1 MRAYFPG
8 RDELV
13 TIQNSARRTH
23 RVLKSP
29 NQNLIDYTGFSLYHR
44 TIMDFLAQYD
54 DGAPTSPGNGID

>member
-1 MRAYFPG
+1 M
-8 RDELV
+8 